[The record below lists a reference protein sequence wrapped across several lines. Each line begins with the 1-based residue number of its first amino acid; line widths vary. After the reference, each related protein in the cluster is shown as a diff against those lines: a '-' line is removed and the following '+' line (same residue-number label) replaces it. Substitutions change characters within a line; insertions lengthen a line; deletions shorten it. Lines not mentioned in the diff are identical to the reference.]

1 MSDLL
6 IKLYA
11 LPQPT
16 SPQDNITVRR
26 AFAAERWLVCDW
38 VTKRFGPGWASECEA
53 SFARLP
59 VACSIAVR
67 DGDLLG
73 FACYDATA
81 RGLFGPTGVAG
92 SETTHFSAGQHNRP
106 PCLRRRVIRA
116 DRRSRIGKKPRRR
129 HCIVARCFAR
139 HGCARLRLCDYWP
152 AGLSGILSQACR
164 RD

>member
-1 MSDLL
+1 MSDFLV
-6 IKLYA
+6 KLYA

-16 SPQDNITVRR
+16 PPQDNITVRR
-26 AFAAERWLVCDW
+26 ACAAERWLVCDW

-59 VACSIAVR
+59 VACFIAVR

-92 SETTHFSAGQHNRP
+92 SERNHGVGTALLLAALRDMGAQGYAYAIIGRPDSAEFYRKH
-106 PCLRRRVIRA
+106 
-116 DRRSRIGKKPRRR
+116 
-129 HCIVARCFAR
+129 
-139 HGCARLRLCDYWP
+139 
-152 AGLSGILSQACR
+152 AGAIEIPDSDPGFYRGLIKQI
-164 RD
+164 